1 MICKNFAKHYERTNF
16 HNRQLMQ
23 LYRVLISLL
32 LNSTGLRTIIS
43 PKILPEIQ
51 KITYFWIQ
59 CCRNVKAPGVDSAF
73 LSEHVRT
80 SLNEVNI
87 LPPLYW
93 VVILSQIGLFIPFLV
108 RHCHNI
114 CRYFSRIGPWKSSDP
129 SSFILNV
136 SRIPT
141 TSVFSVMESWWNHL
155 HSKEIMLLRSS
166 YCDQIGTPKGEGVI
180 VKRAHF
186 LSY

>member
-1 MICKNFAKHYERTNF
+1 MHFC
-16 HNRQLMQ
+16 
-23 LYRVLISLL
+23 
-32 LNSTGLRTIIS
+32 LN
-43 PKILPEIQ
+43 
-51 KITYFWIQ
+51 TY
-59 CCRNVKAPGVDSAF
+59 
-73 LSEHVRT
+73 VRT
-80 SLNEVNI
+80 SSNEVNI

-166 YCDQIGTPKGEGVI
+166 YCDQIGTLKGEGGGDSWAGTFFVL
-180 VKRAHF
+180 
-186 LSY
+186 LSMCVQTTFWA